1 MTMNGDE
8 KNQMKGLPEEL
19 APAIKALK
27 ESLHHAHRKC
37 GRITELFC
45 YNQLHPGEKWA
56 EVEEHKPAFRKLMAI
71 VGPTIGPSYNQKIG
85 TGTLPAVFSAMLDL
99 YMAGVTVQAIQ
110 MFRDL
115 VEIGRVH
122 EGQLAKP
129 PVQWAHDLTL
139 EFVRFFENSVKMWVR
154 AVCDPQ
160 DDVDHDPNDP
170 YILMLGRT
178 WCAPLLIV
186 MRPSCAMPYDP
197 ERLWER
203 TDRETTKRWLN
214 SFAEMSTIQVELAI
228 DPLSE
233 AEVVK
238 LAKQPKPVQHDA
250 TGNDSQPTSQPTATT
265 ASTRA
270 TPTNAR
276 REANKLDTQAK
287 YKSWQKEYRA
297 LKQSHPD
304 HSDVWYS
311 LKIAK
316 MAIAKGSSAETIRKH
331 MKRK

>member
-1 MTMNGDE
+1 MNGNE

-27 ESLHHAHRKC
+27 KSLHHVHSKC
-37 GRITELFC
+37 GRITEVFC
-45 YNQLHPGEKWA
+45 YNQLHPGEKLA
-56 EVEEHKPAFRKLMAI
+56 EVEEHKPAFRQLMAI
-71 VGPTIGPSYNQKIG
+71 VEPTIGPSYNQKIK

-115 VEIGRVH
+115 VEIGRAH

-139 EFVRFFENSVKMWVR
+139 ESVRFYENSVKMWVR
-154 AVCDPQ
+154 AVCDPPDFDTDLNF
-160 DDVDHDPNDP
+160 DDPDEI
-170 YILMLGRT
+170 ILGKT
-178 WCAPLLIV
+178 WCAPMLLV
-186 MRPSCAMPYDP
+186 MRPSRSMPFDAT
-197 ERLWER
+197 RQWER
-203 TDRETTKRWLN
+203 ADRETSKRWLN
-214 SFAEMSTIQVELAI
+214 SFAEMFTIQVELAI
-228 DPLSE
+228 DPLAE

-297 LKQSHPD
+297 LKQSHPNQP
-304 HSDVWYS
+304 DVWHS
-311 LKIAK
+311 RKIAK
-316 MAIAKGSSAETIRKH
+316 MAIAKGRCAETIRKH

>member
-1 MTMNGDE
+1 
-8 KNQMKGLPEEL
+8 MKGLPEEL

-27 ESLHHAHRKC
+27 KSLHHAHSKC
-37 GRITELFC
+37 GRITEVFC
-45 YNQLHPGEKWA
+45 YNQLHPGEKLA
-56 EVEEHKPAFRKLMAI
+56 EVEEHKPAFRQLMAI
-71 VGPTIGPSYNQKIG
+71 VEPTIGPSYNQKIK

-115 VEIGRVH
+115 VEIGREH

-139 EFVRFFENSVKMWVR
+139 ESVRFYENRVKMWVR

-160 DDVDHDPNDP
+160 EDVDHDPNDP

-203 TDRETTKRWLN
+203 TNRETTKRWLN

-228 DPLSE
+228 DPLAD

-238 LAKQPKPVQHDA
+238 LAKQPTLDA
-250 TGNDSQPTSQPTATT
+250 KAE
-265 ASTRA
+265 ASG
-270 TPTNAR
+270 PEHPPE
-276 REANKLDTQAK
+276 EAPPQKLPGKLTVKQ
-287 YKSWQKEYRA
+287 EYRRQKTRERDDKLRLEFRK
-297 LKQSHPD
+297 LKKRKPKMSA
-304 HSDVWYS
+304 VWYS
-311 LKIAK
+311 EELAKNQIAD
-316 MAIAKGSSAETIRKH
+316 GLNAETIRKII
-331 MKRK
+331 RS